1 MFANQRRNIKQKH
14 QKHSFYVSLATKY
27 LNRVNSVDSSYST
40 TSPSE
45 QAKPEQASHFHLKE
59 REEDE
64 ETQRGKTIF

>member
-45 QAKPEQASHFHLKE
+45 QASHFHLKE